1 MELFFSKI
9 ALGLVVCLWLFFC
22 IAIYRKFRGAAW
34 LAASTG
40 ASGLFFLGATIAASF
55 LVAGALF
62 LLPLWI
68 GIAVLKVI
76 HLFSA
81 YRRARENRSF
91 SSSRSDAFDKG
102 GEDQA
107 DNSALAGQSE
117 SDMYI

>member
-1 MELFFSKI
+1 MEPFITKI
-9 ALGLVVCLWLFFC
+9 ALGIVVCLWLFFC
-22 IAIYRKFRGAAW
+22 VSIYRKFRGAAW

-55 LVAGALF
+55 MVAGALF

-68 GIAVLKVI
+68 GIAALKVI

-81 YRRARENRSF
+81 YRMARENLSL
-91 SSSRSDAFDKG
+91 SSSGSGAIDQRRADRSS
-102 GEDQA
+102 
-107 DNSALAGQSE
+107 NSALDGQSE